1 MLLVFQQTV
10 KAPDPMSKV
19 IVVIGAQW
27 GDEGKGKI
35 VDLLAEHFDIVA
47 RYQGG
52 HNAGHSVQ
60 IEDRSFVLHLLPSG
74 IVHPGKTCVLGNGMV
89 IDPKA
94 FFEEAD
100 RLTTQGVEVSPERVK
115 ISTRAHLILPYHRAL
130 DHTSEERLGNERVG
144 TTLRGIGPAYE
155 DKAGRRGIRV
165 ADALVSEVLRSR
177 IERNL
182 EDANRIIAAYG
193 GQELKVDEIFQ
204 EMSYLTERLAPFIAD
219 TTHYLNVAATQG
231 RSILLEGAQATLL
244 DVDHGTY
251 PFVTSSNTIAGGA
264 IIGTGLAPNR
274 LTGVLG
280 IVRTYTT
287 RVGEGPFPTEMLEG
301 EAEMGQLIRERGR
314 EYGASTSRP
323 RRCGWFDAFATRYAA
338 EINGFSSV
346 ALTKLDVLDALDE
359 IKVCVGY
366 NLNSHKCESVPT
378 VSQDLRRVE
387 PVYARLPGWKS
398 STVGVTEMNDLP
410 LTARRYVEF
419 LSEQIGVEIGLV
431 STGPERS
438 QTVVVNDSALGRWL
452 SN

>member
-1 MLLVFQQTV
+1 
-10 KAPDPMSKV
+10 MSKIV
-19 IVVIGAQW
+19 VVIGAQW

-35 VDLLAEHFDIVA
+35 VDLLAERFDIVV

-60 IEDRSFVLHLLPSG
+60 VGDESFVLHLLPSG
-74 IVHPGKTCVLGNGMV
+74 IVHQGKICVLGNGMV

-100 RLTTQGVEVSPERVK
+100 RLMAQGIEVSPERVK
-115 ISTRAHLILPYHRAL
+115 ISSRAHLILPYHRAL

-155 DKAGRRGIRV
+155 DKAGRRGIRT
-165 ADALVSEVLRSR
+165 ADALVPDVLRSR

-182 EDANRIIAAYG
+182 EDANRIIQAYG
-193 GQELKVDEIFQ
+193 GEPLNADAIFN
-204 EMSYLTERLAPFIAD
+204 EMSRLTERLGNFVGD
-219 TTHYLNVAATQG
+219 TTHYLNVAASQG
-231 RSILLEGAQATLL
+231 KSILLEGAQATLL

-251 PFVTSSNTIAGGA
+251 PFVTSSITTAGGA
-264 IIGTGLAPNR
+264 IAGTGLAPNR

-287 RVGEGPFPTEMLEG
+287 RVGEGPFPTEMRDG
-301 EAEMGQLIRERGR
+301 EAELGQMIRERGR
-314 EYGASTSRP
+314 EYGASTGRP

-338 EINGFSSV
+338 EINGFTSV

-359 IKVCVGY
+359 IKVCTGY
-366 NLNSHKCESVPT
+366 KLNGRVCDSLPA
-378 VSQDLRRVE
+378 VSQDLRRTE
-387 PVYARLPGWKS
+387 PIYAKLPGWKT
-398 STVGVTEMNDLP
+398 STVGTTDINSLP
-410 LTARRYVEF
+410 PNAHRYIEF
-419 LSEQIGVEIGLV
+419 LSEQIGVKIGLV

-438 QTVVVNDSALGRWL
+438 QTIVIKNSTLAKWL
-452 SN
+452 DD

>member
-1 MLLVFQQTV
+1 MII
-10 KAPDPMSKV
+10 V
-19 IVVIGAQW
+19 IIGAQW

-35 VDLLAEHFDIVA
+35 VDLLSERFDVVA

-60 IEDRSFVLHLLPSG
+60 VGGESFVLHLLPSG
-74 IVHPGKTCVLGNGMV
+74 IIHPGKICVLGNGMV

-100 RLTTQGVEVSPERVK
+100 RLMEQGLEVTPERVLV
-115 ISTRAHLILPYHRAL
+115 SSRAHLILPYHRAL

-155 DKAGRRGIRV
+155 DKAGRRGIRT
-165 ADALVSEVLRSR
+165 ADALVPEVLRSR

-182 EDANRIIAAYG
+182 EDANRIIVAYG
-193 GQELKVDEIFQ
+193 GEALDADQIFDDTTRL
-204 EMSYLTERLAPFIAD
+204 MERLAPFITD
-219 TTHYLNVAATQG
+219 TTHYMNTAARED
-231 RSILLEGAQATLL
+231 RSILIEGAQATLL

-251 PFVTSSNTIAGGA
+251 PFVTSSTTTAGGA
-264 IIGTGLAPNR
+264 SVGTGLAPHR
-274 LTGVLG
+274 ITGVLG

-314 EYGASTSRP
+314 EYGSSTGRP

-338 EINGFSSV
+338 DINGFSSV

-359 IKVCVGY
+359 IKVCTGY
-366 NLNSHKCESVPT
+366 RLDGKMIESFPA
-378 VSQDLRRVE
+378 VSQNLRRVE
-387 PVYARLPGWKS
+387 PVYATLPGWNA
-398 STVGVTEMNDLP
+398 STEGITKLEDLP
-410 LTARRYVEF
+410 ENARQYIDFISRE
-419 LSEQIGVEIGLV
+419 IDVEIGLV
-431 STGPERS
+431 STGPERG
-438 QTVVVNDSALGRWL
+438 QTIVIEDSTLGAWL
-452 SN
+452 TS

>member
-1 MLLVFQQTV
+1 
-10 KAPDPMSKV
+10 MSKV
-19 IVVIGAQW
+19 VVVIGAQW

-35 VDLLAEHFDIVA
+35 VDLLAERFEIVV

-52 HNAGHSVQ
+52 HNAGHSVYVG
-60 IEDRSFVLHLLPSG
+60 DRSFVLHLIPSG
-74 IVHPGKTCVLGNGMV
+74 IIHPGKTCVLGNGMV

-100 RLTTQGVEVSPERVK
+100 RLTAQGLEVSPKRVK
-115 ISTRAHLILPYHRAL
+115 ISSRAHLIFPYHRAL

-155 DKAGRRGIRV
+155 DKAGRRGIRT
-165 ADALVSEVLRSR
+165 ADALVPDVLRSR

-182 EDANRIIAAYG
+182 EDANRIIMAYG
-193 GQELKVDEIFQ
+193 GQELSADEIFI
-204 EMSYLTERLAPFIAD
+204 EMSRLTERLAPFIAD
-219 TTHYLNVAATQG
+219 TTHYLNVAAVEG

-264 IIGTGLAPNR
+264 IIGTGLAPHR

-287 RVGEGPFPTEMLEG
+287 RVGEGPFPTEMVEG
-301 EAEMGQLIRERGR
+301 EAELGQLIRERGR
-314 EYGASTSRP
+314 EYGASTGRP

-366 NLNSHKCESVPT
+366 KLDGRECESLPS
-378 VSQDLRRVE
+378 VSQDLRRIE
-387 PVYARLPGWKS
+387 PIYARLPGWKS
-398 STVGVTEMNDLP
+398 STVGITNMNALPTE
-410 LTARRYVEF
+410 ARRYVDF
-419 LSEQIGVEIGLV
+419 LSQQIGVEIGLV

-438 QTVVVNDSALGRWL
+438 QTIIVHESALGHWL
-452 SN
+452 AE

>member
-1 MLLVFQQTV
+1 MI
-10 KAPDPMSKV
+10 

-35 VDLLAEHFDIVA
+35 VDLLAERFDIVA

-52 HNAGHSVQ
+52 HNAGHSVYVG
-60 IEDRSFVLHLLPSG
+60 DRSFVLRLLPSG
-74 IVHPGKTCVLGNGMV
+74 IVHEDKICVLGNGMV

-100 RLTTQGVEVSPERVK
+100 QLAEKGVRVTPERVLV
-115 ISTRAHLILPYHRAL
+115 SSRAHLILPYHRAL

-165 ADALVSEVLRSR
+165 ADALSPEVLRSR

-182 EDANRIIAAYG
+182 EDANRIIVAYG
-193 GQELKVDEIFQ
+193 GQALDPDEIFN
-204 EMSYLTERLAPFIAD
+204 ETSRLTERLAPFIAD
-219 TTHYLNVAATQG
+219 TMHYLNTAAQDG
-231 RSILLEGAQATLL
+231 RTILIEGAQATLL

-251 PFVTSSNTIAGGA
+251 PFVTSSSTTAGGA
-264 IIGTGLAPNR
+264 STGTGLAPHR
-274 LTGVLG
+274 ITGVLG

-301 EAEMGQLIRERGR
+301 EAELGQLIRERGR
-314 EYGASTSRP
+314 EYGAVTGRP

-366 NLNSHKCESVPT
+366 KLDGRDIETFPAVAAE
-378 VSQDLRRVE
+378 LRRVE
-387 PVYARLPGWKS
+387 AIYETLPGWKA
-398 STVGVTEMNDLP
+398 STVSTTELDALP
-410 LTARRYVEF
+410 ANARAYVEF
-419 LSEQIGVEIGLV
+419 LSREINVEIGLV
-431 STGPERS
+431 STGPERA
-438 QTVVVNDSALGRWL
+438 QTIIYPDSALGKWL
-452 SN
+452 GY

>member
-1 MLLVFQQTV
+1 M
-10 KAPDPMSKV
+10 V
-19 IVVIGAQW
+19 IAVIGAQW

-35 VDLLAEHFDIVA
+35 VDLLAERFDVVV

-60 IEDRSFVLHLLPSG
+60 IGDKSFVLHLLPSG
-74 IVHPGKTCVLGNGMV
+74 IVHEGKTCVLGNGMV

-100 RLTTQGVEVSPERVK
+100 RLMAQGVSVTPERVK
-115 ISTRAHLILPYHRAL
+115 VSSRAHLILPYHRAL
-130 DHTSEERLGNERVG
+130 DHTSEERLGNEKVG

-155 DKAGRRGIRV
+155 DKAGRRGLRV
-165 ADALVSEVLRSR
+165 ADALVPEVLRSR

-182 EDANRIIAAYG
+182 EDANRIIVAYG
-193 GQELKVDEIFQ
+193 GEPLEAKTIIDDTSAII
-204 EMSYLTERLAPFIAD
+204 ERLAPFVID
-219 TTHYLNVAATQG
+219 TTHFLNVAAARG
-231 RSILLEGAQATLL
+231 RTILLEGAQATLL

-251 PFVTSSNTIAGGA
+251 PFVTSSSTVIGGA
-264 IIGTGLAPNR
+264 LVGTGLAPKH

-287 RVGEGPFPTEMLEG
+287 RVGEGPFPTEMLES
-301 EAEMGQLIRERGR
+301 EAELGQLIRERGR
-314 EYGASTSRP
+314 EYGASTGRP

-366 NLNSHKCESVPT
+366 NLNGKKCESMPS

-387 PVYARLPGWKS
+387 PVYETLPGWKS
-398 STVGVTEMNDLP
+398 STLGMTDLSELP
-410 LTARRYVEF
+410 RYAREYVNF
-419 LSEQIGVEIGLV
+419 LSNQIGVEIGLV

-438 QTVVVNDSALGRWL
+438 QTIIVRESALANWFR
-452 SN
+452 

>member
-1 MLLVFQQTV
+1 M
-10 KAPDPMSKV
+10 V
-19 IVVIGAQW
+19 IAVIGAQW

-35 VDLLAEHFDIVA
+35 VDLLSERFDIVV

-60 IEDRSFVLHLLPSG
+60 IGDRSFVLHLLPSG
-74 IVHPGKTCVLGNGMV
+74 IVHEGKTCVLGNGMV

-100 RLTTQGVEVSPERVK
+100 RLMAQGISVTPERVK
-115 ISTRAHLILPYHRAL
+115 VSSRAHLILPYHRAL
-130 DHTSEERLGNERVG
+130 DHTSEERLGNEKVG

-155 DKAGRRGIRV
+155 DKAGRRGLRV
-165 ADALVSEVLRSR
+165 ADALVPEVLRSR

-182 EDANRIIAAYG
+182 EDANRIIEAYRG
-193 GQELKVDEIFQ
+193 EPLDAETIITETSALV
-204 EMSYLTERLAPFIAD
+204 ERLAPFVAD
-219 TTHYLNVAATQG
+219 TSHFLNQAAAARRT
-231 RSILLEGAQATLL
+231 ILLEGAQATLL

-251 PFVTSSNTIAGGA
+251 PFVTSSSTTVGGA
-264 IIGTGLAPNR
+264 CVGTGLAPKHI
-274 LTGVLG
+274 TGVLG

-301 EAEMGQLIRERGR
+301 EAELGQLIRERGR
-314 EYGASTSRP
+314 EYGASTGRP

-359 IKVCVGY
+359 IKVCIGY
-366 NLNSHKCESVPT
+366 KLNGRELESLPA
-378 VSQDLRRVE
+378 VSAQLRAVE
-387 PVYARLPGWKS
+387 PVYARLKGWKT
-398 STVGVTEMNDLP
+398 STVGITQMNDLP
-410 LTARRYVEF
+410 DEARRYVDF
-419 LSEQIGVEIGLV
+419 LSQQIGVEIGLV

-438 QTVVVNDSALGRWL
+438 QTIIVTDSALGRWL
-452 SN
+452 NR

>member
-1 MLLVFQQTV
+1 M
-10 KAPDPMSKV
+10 V
-19 IVVIGAQW
+19 IAVIGAQW

-35 VDLLAEHFDIVA
+35 VDLLAERFDVVV

-60 IEDRSFVLHLLPSG
+60 IGDQSFVLHLLPSG
-74 IVHPGKTCVLGNGMV
+74 IVHQGKSCVLGNGMV
-89 IDPKA
+89 IDPNA

-100 RLTTQGVEVSPERVK
+100 RLMSQGITITPERVK
-115 ISTRAHLILPYHRAL
+115 VSSRAHLILPYHRAL
-130 DHTSEERLGNERVG
+130 DHTSEERLGNEKVG

-165 ADALVSEVLRSR
+165 ADALVPEVLRSR

-182 EDANRIIAAYG
+182 EDANRIIEAYG
-193 GQELKVDEIFQ
+193 GQPLEAESIISDTSAII
-204 EMSYLTERLAPFIAD
+204 ERLAPFITD
-219 TTHYLNVAATQG
+219 TSHYLNQAAARGET
-231 RSILLEGAQATLL
+231 ILLEGAQATLL

-251 PFVTSSNTIAGGA
+251 PFVTSSSTVVGGA
-264 IIGTGLAPNR
+264 MIGTGLAPKHI
-274 LTGVLG
+274 TGVLG

-287 RVGEGPFPTEMLEG
+287 RVGEGPFPTEMLES
-301 EAEMGQLIRERGR
+301 EAELGQLIRERGR
-314 EYGASTSRP
+314 EYGASTGRP

-338 EINGFSSV
+338 EINGFTSV

-366 NLNSHKCESVPT
+366 NLNGKKCDSLPA

-387 PVYARLPGWKS
+387 PVYETLPGWKS
-398 STVGVTEMNDLP
+398 STLGVTDLRDLP
-410 LTARRYVEF
+410 PHAREYINF
-419 LSEQIGVEIGLV
+419 LSNHIGVEIGLV

-438 QTVVVNDSALGRWL
+438 QTIIVRESALAKWIRG
-452 SN
+452 

>member
-1 MLLVFQQTV
+1 M
-10 KAPDPMSKV
+10 V
-19 IVVIGAQW
+19 IAVIGAQW

-35 VDLLAEHFDIVA
+35 VDLLAEPFDVVV

-60 IEDRSFVLHLLPSG
+60 IGNNSFVLHLLPSG
-74 IVHPGKTCVLGNGMV
+74 IVHEGKTCVLGNGMV

-100 RLTTQGVEVSPERVK
+100 RLMSQGIQITPDRVK
-115 ISTRAHLILPYHRAL
+115 VSSRAHLILPYHRAL
-130 DHTSEERLGNERVG
+130 DHTSEERLGNEKVG

-155 DKAGRRGIRV
+155 DKAGRRGLRL
-165 ADALVSEVLRSR
+165 ADALVPDVLRSR

-182 EDANRIIAAYG
+182 EDANRIIVAYG
-193 GQELKVDEIFQ
+193 GEPLEAEPIIEETAAVV
-204 EMSYLTERLAPFIAD
+204 ERLAPFICD
-219 TTHYLNVAATQG
+219 TTHFLNVAAARGET
-231 RSILLEGAQATLL
+231 ILLEGAQATLL

-251 PFVTSSNTIAGGA
+251 PFVTSSSTVVGGA
-264 IIGTGLAPNR
+264 LIGTGLAPKH

-287 RVGEGPFPTEMLEG
+287 RVGEGPFPTEMLES
-301 EAEMGQLIRERGR
+301 EAELGQLIRERGR
-314 EYGASTSRP
+314 EYGASTGRP

-338 EINGFSSV
+338 EINGFTSV

-366 NLNSHKCESVPT
+366 NLNGQKCESLPS
-378 VSQDLRRVE
+378 VSQDLRKVE
-387 PVYARLPGWKS
+387 PIYETLPGWKS
-398 STVGVTEMNDLP
+398 ETLGITDLSELP
-410 LTARRYVEF
+410 RAAREYVNF
-419 LSEQIGVEIGLV
+419 LSNQIGVQIGLV

-438 QTVVVNDSALGRWL
+438 QTIIVRESALAKWL
-452 SN
+452 RG

>member
-1 MLLVFQQTV
+1 M
-10 KAPDPMSKV
+10 V
-19 IVVIGAQW
+19 IAVIGAQW

-35 VDLLAEHFDIVA
+35 VDLLAERFDVVV

-60 IEDRSFVLHLLPSG
+60 IGDKSFVLHLLPSG
-74 IVHPGKTCVLGNGMV
+74 IVHQGKTCVLGNGMV

-100 RLTTQGVEVSPERVK
+100 RLMAQGISITPERVK
-115 ISTRAHLILPYHRAL
+115 VSSRAHLILPYHRAL
-130 DHTSEERLGNERVG
+130 DHTSEERLGNEKVG

-155 DKAGRRGIRV
+155 DKAGRRGIRF
-165 ADALVSEVLRSR
+165 ADALVPEVLRSR

-182 EDANRIIAAYG
+182 EDANRIIVAYG
-193 GQELKVDEIFQ
+193 GEALDVDTIFD
-204 EMSYLTERLAPFIAD
+204 ETSAMVERLAPFISD
-219 TTHYLNVAATQG
+219 TSHFLNQAAAAG
-231 RSILLEGAQATLL
+231 RTILLEGAQATLL

-251 PFVTSSNTIAGGA
+251 PFVTSSSTTVGGA
-264 IIGTGLAPNR
+264 CVGTGLAPHR
-274 LTGVLG
+274 ITGVLG

-287 RVGEGPFPTEMLEG
+287 RVGEGPFPTEMLEA

-314 EYGASTSRP
+314 EYGASTGRP

-366 NLNSHKCESVPT
+366 NLHGKKCDSLPAVSH
-378 VSQDLRRVE
+378 DLRAVE
-387 PVYARLPGWKS
+387 PIYETLPGWKS
-398 STVGVTEMNDLP
+398 STLGVTDLSELP
-410 LTARRYVEF
+410 RAAREYVNF
-419 LSEQIGVEIGLV
+419 LSNHIGVQIGLI
-431 STGPERS
+431 STGPERT
-438 QTVVVNDSALGRWL
+438 QTIVVRDSALSGWL
-452 SN
+452 R

>member
-1 MLLVFQQTV
+1 MAKTV
-10 KAPDPMSKV
+10 
-19 IVVIGAQW
+19 VVIGAQW

-35 VDLLAEHFDIVA
+35 VDLLAERFDIVA

-60 IEDRSFVLHLLPSG
+60 VGDRSFVLHLLPSG

-94 FFEEAD
+94 FFEEAE
-100 RLTTQGVEVSPERVK
+100 RLVQQGVEVSPARVK
-115 ISTRAHLILPYHRAL
+115 ISSRAHLILPYHRAL
-130 DHTSEERLGNERVG
+130 DHTSEERLGNEKVG

-155 DKAGRRGIRV
+155 DKAGRRGIRT
-165 ADALVSEVLRSR
+165 ADALVPDVLRSR

-182 EDANRIIAAYG
+182 EDANRIIEAYG
-193 GQELKVDEIFQ
+193 GQRLNADEIFA
-204 EMSYLTERLAPFIAD
+204 EMSTLTERLAPFIAD
-219 TTHYLNVAATQG
+219 TTHYLNVAATEG
-231 RSILLEGAQATLL
+231 KSILLEGAQATLL

-251 PFVTSSNTIAGGA
+251 PFVTSSSTIVGGA
-264 IIGTGLAPNR
+264 ITGTGLAPNR

-301 EAEMGQLIRERGR
+301 EAELGQLIRERGR
-314 EYGASTSRP
+314 EYGASTGRP

-338 EINGFSSV
+338 EISGFSSV

-366 NLNSHKCESVPT
+366 KLRGKELDSLPS
-378 VSQDLRRVE
+378 VSQELREVE
-387 PVYARLPGWKS
+387 PIYARLPGWKS
-398 STVGVTEMNDLP
+398 STLGTTKMSDLP
-410 LTARRYVEF
+410 SEARRYVDF
-419 LSEQIGVEIGLV
+419 LSAQIGVEIGLV

-438 QTVVVNDSALGRWL
+438 QTIIVNDSALGRWL
-452 SN
+452 AS